1 MSDVA
6 IVLYSRAGCHLCE
19 EMSAVVAPVARQL
32 GCALREVD
40 ITGDA
45 ELEGRFG
52 LEIPVLCINGRKA
65 FKYRV
70 TEAELRQRLG
80 RTIRGR
86 I

>member
-6 IVLYSRAGCHLCE
+6 LVLYGRAGCHLCE
-19 EMSAVVAPVARQL
+19 EMRAVVEPVVQQL
-32 GCALREVD
+32 GCVLQEVD
-40 ITGDA
+40 ITGHA

-70 TEAELRQRLG
+70 TEPELRERLG
-80 RTIRGR
+80 RATRR
-86 I
+86 RV